1 MKICILTEN
10 YYRGGLDTFII
21 SLINNWPNNK
31 DKFIIICNESHP
43 GLYDIE
49 RRVKKSIK
57 VIRYNFFFTTKTTNG
72 FSNNKLFKSFFFR
85 AFFRI
90 CNKFLEY
97 PFLSIFYFFYFKN
110 YFFNNKFDRFL
121 SINGGYPASLICRV
135 GLISWNSLYGNS
147 NSYLLFHSHAMKIK
161 FIFYFID
168 NFIDKLVYK
177 SVSKI
182 ITVSLSCVE
191 SIKNR
196 NSIFRNEKILHIY
209 NGVDDLY
216 NKKLIFPTSKTFIML
231 STYTSIKGY
240 DLLIKIV
247 KKLKPYNSDFRIKIF
262 GYGKDHELK
271 KINNYITE
279 NNLEKFIKIYSFTNK
294 PTFQINKAL
303 ALLCLSQSQEAFGL
317 TLIEAMSLGK
327 PILTTNVGGLKEVF
341 KYSKAGFMYDKNDVE
356 GFVKG
361 MLLMLENKDL
371 VNKFSL
377 NARQHYYKYFSS
389 KTMAQKY
396 YEIIK

>member
-1 MKICILTEN
+1 MNICILTEN

-21 SLINNWPNNK
+21 NLINNWPNQN
-31 DKFIIICNESHP
+31 DEFTIICNKSHP
-43 GLYDIE
+43 GLNDIKK
-49 RRVKKSIK
+49 RVKKLTKIK
-57 VIRYNFFFTTKTTNG
+57 RYNFFFTTKITNG

-85 AFFRI
+85 AFFRLS
-90 CNKFLEY
+90 NNLLEY
-97 PFLSIFYFFYFKN
+97 PFLSFFYFFYFKN
-110 YFFNNKFDRFL
+110 FFINNKFDRFL
-121 SINGGYPASLICRV
+121 SVNGGYPASLICRI

-168 NFIDKLVYK
+168 KFIDKLVFN

-182 ITVSLSCVE
+182 ITVSLSCIE
-191 SIKNR
+191 SIKIR
-196 NSIFRNEKILHIY
+196 NKIFKNEKVLHIY

-216 NKKLIFPTSKTFIML
+216 DKNLKISKSKTFIML

-247 KKLKPYNSDFRIKIF
+247 KKLKRHNSDFKIKVF
-262 GYGKDHELK
+262 GYGKDHEFK
-271 KINNYITE
+271 NINNSIKD
-279 NNLEKFIKIYSFTNK
+279 NNLDNFIKIYAFTNN
-294 PTFQINKAL
+294 PAFQINNAL

-317 TLIEAMSLGK
+317 TLIEAMSLGR

-341 KYSKAGFMYDKNDVE
+341 KYSEAGFMYDKDDVK

-361 MLLMLENKDL
+361 MLLLLENQDL
-371 VNKFSL
+371 VEKFSL
-377 NARQHYYKYFSS
+377 NSRQHYCKHFTS
-389 KTMAQKY
+389 TMMAKKY